1 MYLFLGKGISALLP
15 KNSLVCLQISIMNHS
30 SELGFVSSD
39 PWKSF
44 WMTVQIC
51 SSAWNK
57 CHFHREPRQNF
68 FFPWKTLW
76 WNPCYIKSGFAL
88 RRRISVSASHNYL
101 SVQEHIWDCFSSISK
116 RISRK
121 VLHSQYRGEK
131 QRHYRKARTQ
141 DCLVCFSALYWI
153 IAASNIVLSKF
164 NLKKKKK

>member
-101 SVQEHIWDCFSSISK
+101 SVQEHIWDCFSSIRKGFLEKCSTPNIGAK
-116 RISRK
+116 SR
-121 VLHSQYRGEK
+121 GITEK
-131 QRHYRKARTQ
+131 QEPRT
-141 DCLVCFSALYWI
+141 ALCAFQLFI
-153 IAASNIVLSKF
+153 G
-164 NLKKKKK
+164 